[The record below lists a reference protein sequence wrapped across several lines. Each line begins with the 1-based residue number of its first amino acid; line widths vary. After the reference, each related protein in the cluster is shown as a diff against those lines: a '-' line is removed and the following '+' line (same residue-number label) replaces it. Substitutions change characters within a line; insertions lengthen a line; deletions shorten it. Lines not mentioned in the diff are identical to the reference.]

1 MKGRLSFHIGA
12 VQHVYQK
19 HYCGYVIFYSVK
31 DCLVFFTMFSITAR
45 RFGVRVLGLCIMV
58 DHIHVL
64 VDVPDRGLLGDFVRY
79 YTSWFSREY
88 NSWHGLQGQL
98 FKRPFGVA
106 SKSGSKSIRSAIA
119 YLYNNPVE
127 KQLCD
132 RPEQSMWNFLAYG
145 ASKNP
150 FSEPLKIDK
159 ASASLRHAVQ
169 VVKYLRSLEEPISYI
184 QLSNMLNTLNRKE
197 KMQLSEYIIRTYNCI
212 DYEAGAGYFGGYDEM
227 VAAINTTK
235 GSEYSIKED
244 FVSGSDKIYSKM
256 TNFLLK
262 SNVFESIDAL
272 LRLPDEKRFE
282 LFEPLALYS
291 GASSKKVAKYLHINL
306 EDNTLVDRML

>member
-1 MKGRLSFHIGA
+1 MKGRLSFHIVA

-19 HYCGYVIFYSVK
+19 HYCGYIIFYTVK
-31 DCLVFFTMFSITAR
+31 DCLVFFTMFSISAR

-64 VDVPDRGLLGDFVRY
+64 VDVSDKHRLGRFVRH

-150 FSEPLKIDK
+150 FSEPLKLDR
-159 ASASLRHAVQ
+159 ASAPMRRAVQ
-169 VVKYLRSLEEPISYI
+169 IVKYLKSLEEPISYI
-184 QLSNMLNTLNRKE
+184 QLSNMLHPLDRKE
-197 KMQLSEYIIRTYNCI
+197 KMQLADYIIRIYNCI
-212 DYEAGAGYFGGYDEM
+212 DYEAVVDYFGGYDEM

-244 FVSGSDKIYSKM
+244 FVSGSDRLYSKM

-262 SNVFESIDAL
+262 SDELESIDTL
-272 LRLPDEKRFE
+272 LRLPEEKRFE
-282 LFEPLALYS
+282 FFEPLAIYT
-291 GASSKKVAKYLHINL
+291 GASQKKVAKYLHINL
-306 EDNTLVDRML
+306 EDNTLADRML